1 MTLRVGLPFDLPPEE
16 RARRGLTLLRAGYLG
31 ERTNG
36 VTPNPEATAFLFDG
50 LRRSIDAS
58 QAPGASIQWEFT
70 NAEPWHLRLDGEAP
84 SVGPG
89 RLEHPDLVFR
99 CRFEDWLDITAGR
112 IEPWRALISGRIR
125 PRGKVR
131 MLARAPKLFG

>member
-1 MTLRVGLPFDLPPEE
+1 VGLPFDVPPEE
-16 RARRGLTLLRAGYLG
+16 RARRGLVLLRAGYLG
-31 ERTNG
+31 ERRNG
-36 VTPNPEATAFLFDG
+36 ITPNPEATALLFDG
-50 LRRSIDAS
+50 LRRSVDAS
-58 QAPGASIQWEFT
+58 QAPGATIQWEFT
-70 NAEPWHLRLDGEAP
+70 DAEPWHLRLDRENP

-99 CRFEDWLDITAGR
+99 CRFEDWLDLAAGR
-112 IEPWRALISGRIR
+112 LEPWRALVSGRIR